1 MKADV
6 DYLVDRAAECERCWG
21 TGYTQSLSMSWTED
35 DFVEYACPSCSEPE
49 EDI

>member
-6 DYLVDRAAECERCWG
+6 DHMVESATECTTCWG
-21 TGYTQSLSMSWTED
+21 TGYTQSMSMSWTED